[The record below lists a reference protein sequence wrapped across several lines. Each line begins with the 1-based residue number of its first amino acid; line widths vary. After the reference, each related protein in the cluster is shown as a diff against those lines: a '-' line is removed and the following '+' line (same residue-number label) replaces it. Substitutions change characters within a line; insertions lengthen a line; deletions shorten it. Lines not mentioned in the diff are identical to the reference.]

1 MLKNYL
7 KIGWRNLLKNKGFS
21 IINITGLAT
30 GLACFI
36 LIALYVADELSY
48 DRYNEKADRI
58 YRVNSD
64 INFGGNKLHL
74 AVNSDPMGATLK
86 KDYPQVEEYARFYN
100 SSGSKLVKKGN
111 EYIDEIHVVHADSTL
126 FNVFTLP
133 AVAGDTRTALNEPN
147 TVVIT
152 ASTAKKYFGTTN
164 AVGKTIE
171 ADKTPYKV
179 TAVIKDIPRNSH
191 FNFDFIFS
199 MKNVTDYQWGNY
211 LSHNFQTYI
220 VLRKGT
226 DYKAFEKNFAQVIDK
241 YIMPQAKQFMQIS
254 SIDEFT
260 KAGNKL
266 EYSLM
271 PLTDIHLK
279 SDRFPELG
287 VNGNMQYVYIF
298 GAVAVFILLIACI
311 NFMNLSTARSANR
324 AKEVGIRK
332 VLGTD
337 RKWLIG
343 QFLTEST
350 IMVAISLMLALGIA
364 FLVIPYFNN
373 IAAKSLSIRNL
384 LDARILPFLILLPF
398 IVGVLAGVYPA
409 FFLSGFKPISV
420 LKGKGSTGLKKSNL
434 RNALV
439 IFQFTTSI
447 ILIIGTIVV
456 YRQLNYIQSKNLGFN
471 KDQVLI
477 VGTAAL
483 GKNVDAFKNEVL
495 NMPGV
500 KMGTL
505 SGFLPVANSG
515 RNDNTFSKEAVMT
528 SENGVSMQNWA
539 IDYDY
544 IKTMGMEIVKG
555 RNFSKEFGS
564 DSLAMIINETTAK
577 LFGFDDPIGK
587 KIYSPNKADNK
598 LVPFTVIGVVKNF
611 HFESLR
617 QNIGPLCMWLG
628 RSTWLTSFKVDTKN
642 IQRLVKQVETKW
654 KAMAPGMPFSYRFL
668 DQDFDNMY
676 RDEERIGRIAIT
688 FAILAILIACLGLF
702 GLATYMS
709 ELRTKEIGIRKV
721 LGASVST
728 LAGMLSKD
736 FLKLVFISF
745 CFAAPTAWWIMYKWL
760 QDFAYRINISWWI
773 FLLAGIIA
781 LLIALMTVSFQAIKA
796 ALANPVKS
804 LRTE

>member
-1 MLKNYL
+1 
-7 KIGWRNLLKNKGFS
+7 
-21 IINITGLAT
+21 
-30 GLACFI
+30 
-36 LIALYVADELSY
+36 
-48 DRYNEKADRI
+48 
-58 YRVNSD
+58 
-64 INFGGNKLHL
+64 
-74 AVNSDPMGATLK
+74 
-86 KDYPQVEEYARFYN
+86 
-100 SSGSKLVKKGN
+100 
-111 EYIDEIHVVHADSTL
+111 
-126 FNVFTLP
+126 
-133 AVAGDTRTALNEPN
+133 
-147 TVVIT
+147 
-152 ASTAKKYFGTTN
+152 
-164 AVGKTIE
+164 
-171 ADKTPYKV
+171 
-179 TAVIKDIPRNSH
+179 
-191 FNFDFIFS
+191 
-199 MKNVTDYQWGNY
+199 
-211 LSHNFQTYI
+211 
-220 VLRKGT
+220 
-226 DYKAFEKNFAQVIDK
+226 
-241 YIMPQAKQFMQIS
+241 
-254 SIDEFT
+254 
-260 KAGNKL
+260 
-266 EYSLM
+266 
-271 PLTDIHLK
+271 
-279 SDRFPELG
+279 
-287 VNGNMQYVYIF
+287 
-298 GAVAVFILLIACI
+298 
-311 NFMNLSTARSANR
+311 
-324 AKEVGIRK
+324 
-332 VLGTD
+332 
-337 RKWLIG
+337 
-343 QFLTEST
+343 
-350 IMVAISLMLALGIA
+350 
-364 FLVIPYFNN
+364 
-373 IAAKSLSIRNL
+373 
-384 LDARILPFLILLPF
+384 
-398 IVGVLAGVYPA
+398 VYPA

-544 IKTMGMEIVKG
+544 IKTMGMEIIKG

-745 CFAAPTAWWIMYKWL
+745 CFAAPAAWWIMYKWL

-781 LLIALMTVSFQAIKA
+781 LLIALVTVSFQAIKA